1 MLHPQLRELW
11 DKDEFLKEYRN
22 DPVVRVQP
30 TEPSRTIG
38 EAMIQTF
45 TRFGIKF
52 LPLVSKQ
59 YCDLACSL
67 DILFLRRDDPGNLIK
82 SGGDI
87 DNRIKVLLD
96 ALRVPQDA
104 EEVSGFTPTA
114 DQIPLYCLL
123 EDDRLVTGINITTD
137 RLLTAV
143 PEGGHENDVHL
154 IIKVQTQL
162 LRVTIA
168 NLSFLR

>member
-1 MLHPQLRELW
+1 
-11 DKDEFLKEYRN
+11 
-22 DPVVRVQP
+22 
-30 TEPSRTIG
+30 
-38 EAMIQTF
+38 
-45 TRFGIKF
+45 
-52 LPLVSKQ
+52 
-59 YCDLACSL
+59 
-67 DILFLRRDDPGNLIK
+67 
-82 SGGDI
+82 
-87 DNRIKVLLD
+87 
-96 ALRVPQDA
+96 
-104 EEVSGFTPTA
+104 VSGFTPTA